1 MDDRLNTPGNSM
13 GTTGRPDSTMGQ
25 STTGQVDNRTA
36 LGSTGSMNNATSGQ
50 LAHLSEMDDYEIA
63 DGEPDIVGWD
73 VCASN
78 GEKIGDVEDL
88 LVDSATMRVRYLE
101 VKLETDLVPNND
113 RRHCLIPIGS
123 ARLDDDQDNVLVS
136 MESERLLAL
145 PPYVR
150 GALSRG
156 YEQSVV
162 DGFAR
167 PGGRVVS
174 TNDDSERDFYDD
186 DDNFNDRRMFET
198 RRELGRRDDAYL
210 RRRSE

>member
-1 MDDRLNTPGNSM
+1 MDDRINTTGTTARTSDRLGSSM
-13 GTTGRPDSTMGQ
+13 SAKDTTGRLDN
-25 STTGQVDNRTA
+25 TTV
-36 LGSTGSMNNATSGQ
+36 GQ

-63 DGEPDIVGWD
+63 DGEPDIIGWD
-73 VCASN
+73 VCAAN
-78 GEKIGDVEDL
+78 GQKIGDVEDL

-101 VKLETDLVPNND
+101 VELEKDLVPNND

-123 ARLDDDQDNVLVS
+123 ARLDDDKDNVLIS

-150 GALSRG
+150 GALSRE

-174 TNDDSERDFYDD
+174 TDSDADRDFYD
-186 DDNFNDRRMFET
+186 DDNFNDRRLFET